1 MCSQYSFD
9 SDLRNAHS
17 TIALDE
23 EKGLGAILKYYFKLH
38 LAAFQKGISS
48 SVIGPAG
55 AGSCSGVR

>member
-1 MCSQYSFD
+1 MCSHCSFD
-9 SDLRNAHS
+9 SDLRIGHS
-17 TIALDE
+17 TIALDDKE
-23 EKGLGAILKYYFKLH
+23 LGTILKYYFKLH